1 MYFPSLSGGL
11 HLSGDDALVMGV
23 LNVTPD
29 SFSDGGELY
38 SGNRPDIDKAL
49 GAALAMLGQGASI
62 IDVGGESTRP
72 GAGVVSLQQE
82 MDRVLPVVERI
93 AAETGCVISVDTS
106 QPDIMR
112 AAVKLG
118 AGLINDIRA
127 LQEPGALEAA
137 ASLDVPV
144 CLMHMQGSPGS
155 MQEEPAYRNVVA
167 EVLDFLKERIQ
178 KAERAGVRPEN
189 IIVDPGFGFGKT
201 LQHNLQLLRS
211 LDEFGKSGKPVL
223 VGMSRK
229 SMLGQILDKPAGQR
243 VYGGIAAA
251 VIAVQKGA
259 RIIRTHDVT
268 ATCDALKVVHTL
280 RKI

>member
-11 HLSGDDALVMGV
+11 HLSGDDVLVMGV

-29 SFSDGGELY
+29 SFSDGGALY
-38 SGNRPDIDKAL
+38 SGNRPDIDKVL
-49 GAALAMLGQGASI
+49 GTALAMIGQGASI

-72 GAGVVSLQQE
+72 GAESVSLQQE

-106 QPDIMR
+106 QPEIMR
-112 AAVKLG
+112 ETVKQG

-127 LQEPGALEAA
+127 LQQPGALEAA
-137 ASLDVPV
+137 VSLDVPV
-144 CLMHMQGSPGS
+144 CLMHMQGNPGS
-155 MQEEPAYRNVVA
+155 MQQEPAYRHVVV
-167 EVLDFLKERIQ
+167 EVLEFLKERIQ
-178 KAERAGVRPEN
+178 KAEKAGVRPEN

-201 LQHNLQLLRS
+201 LQHNLQLLKS
-211 LDEFGKSGKPVL
+211 LDEFRQPGKPVL

-229 SMLGQILDKPAGQR
+229 SMLGQLLDKPTGQR
-243 VYGGIAAA
+243 VFGGIAAA

-259 RIIRTHDVT
+259 RIIRTHDVA
-268 ATCDALKVVHTL
+268 ATCDALKVLHAVS
-280 RKI
+280 KI